1 MNVEIND
8 LEKTTVDCI
17 ADDPVVKKLKV
28 VFFLVTKNIVKE
40 NFFLVNLIDT
50 DRF

>member
-8 LEKTTVDCI
+8 LEKTIVDRI
-17 ADDPVVKKLKV
+17 ADDLVVKKLKE

-50 DRF
+50 DCF